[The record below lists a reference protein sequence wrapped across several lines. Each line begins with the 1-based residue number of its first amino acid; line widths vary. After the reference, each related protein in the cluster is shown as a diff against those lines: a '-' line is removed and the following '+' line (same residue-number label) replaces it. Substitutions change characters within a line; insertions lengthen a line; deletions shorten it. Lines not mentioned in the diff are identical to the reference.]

1 MDNSIGHILHDHI
14 FKIMLIGYTSCG
26 KTSMCMRYVN
36 SSYTDLMSTTV
47 GLDFFIKKINYNDL
61 KIKLQIWDTAGMERY
76 KSITKSYCR
85 NQDQIII
92 MYDVTDLYS
101 FSDAKNWIDI
111 ILEMY
116 PSNIVILV
124 GNKIDI
130 KSKIKIS
137 TEEGMELAKNNN
149 ILFFECSVKNNINID
164 NIFIKAIKNM
174 IKNKKIEV
182 PVPKLQLEEIKLDE
196 SESKSQEIKMK
207 CCS

>member
-1 MDNSIGHILHDHI
+1 
-14 FKIMLIGYTSCG
+14 
-26 KTSMCMRYVN
+26 
-36 SSYTDLMSTTV
+36 MSTTV